1 MGGIKLS
8 FAVVAFVLV
17 QGVAVIW
24 YISKM
29 DSKIN
34 ILYDKFEKENE
45 ASVVENQVKMKL
57 DLANLME
64 DVKRIKKDIRQA
76 NKTDREIM
84 EQHEDIYELL
94 RENTN
99 NIPNNYSY
107 GD

>member
-1 MGGIKLS
+1 MNGMKIS

-45 ASVVENQVKMKL
+45 ADVVENQVKMKL

-64 DVKRIKKDIRQA
+64 DMKQIKKDLRQA
-76 NKTDREIM
+76 NRKDREIM
-84 EQHEDIYELL
+84 EQHEDIYRLL
-94 RENTN
+94 QESTEV
-99 NIPNNYSY
+99 PNNYNY
-107 GD
+107 GN

>member
-1 MGGIKLS
+1 MNGMKIS

-45 ASVVENQVKMKL
+45 QDVVENQVKMKL

-64 DVKRIKKDIRQA
+64 DVKQIKKDLRQA
-76 NKTDREIM
+76 NKKDREIM
-84 EQHEDIYELL
+84 EQHEDIYKLL
-94 RENTN
+94 QDSREV
-99 NIPNNYSY
+99 PSGYSY
-107 GD
+107 D

>member
-1 MGGIKLS
+1 MKIS

-45 ASVVENQVKMKL
+45 ADVVENQVKMKL

-64 DVKRIKKDIRQA
+64 DVKQIKKDLRQA
-76 NKTDREIM
+76 NKKDREIM
-84 EQHEDIYELL
+84 EQHEDIYKLL
-94 RENTN
+94 QESTSN
-99 NIPNNYSY
+99 PPSYNY
-107 GD
+107 

>member
-1 MGGIKLS
+1 MKKEIIATLLAVS
-8 FAVVAFVLV
+8 IQFFAVV
-17 QGVAVIW
+17 W

-45 ASVVENQVKMKL
+45 ADVVENQVKMKL

-64 DVKRIKKDIRQA
+64 DVKAIKKDMKQNR
-76 NKTDREIM
+76 NKSKEIM
-84 EQHEDIYELL
+84 KQHDQIFDML
-94 RENTN
+94 RNNTEV
-99 NIPNNYSY
+99 PSNYSY

>member
-1 MGGIKLS
+1 MKIS

-45 ASVVENQVKMKL
+45 ADVVENQVKMKL

-64 DVKRIKKDIRQA
+64 DVKQIKKDIRQA
-76 NKTDREIM
+76 NKKDREIM
-84 EQHEDIYELL
+84 EQHEDIYKLL
-94 RENTN
+94 QESTEV
-99 NIPNNYSY
+99 PTGYNY
-107 GD
+107 D